1 MGVTGPQVPPFQ
13 QGFEVALVLGNTL
26 QLKAMVT
33 LKDLHNMT
41 AFPKK
46 KKKRRERKEKSTL
59 CEIRNLITSKT
70 IN

>member
-41 AFPKK
+41 AFQKK
-46 KKKRRERKEKSTL
+46 KKKEEKEKKKAL
-59 CEIRNLITSKT
+59 FVK
-70 IN
+70 